1 MMFSSMA
8 DRNRNYFL
16 SLCDG
21 LALLNLNLL
30 KIFTLVL
37 GGLVL
42 FSTLLNAQGGSMPTS
57 LIPSVQYLG
66 ISAKDTPYRM
76 MHTS

>member
-1 MMFSSMA
+1 M
-8 DRNRNYFL
+8 

-21 LALLNLNLL
+21 LALLILNLL
-30 KIFTLVL
+30 KIFTLFL

-57 LIPSVQYLG
+57 MVLSVQYLG